1 MTENPYIMVA
11 TPCYGGQMSSAY
23 VSSILALQRGCQ
35 ARGLKIDFN
44 FRSGEALVTRARAI

>member
-44 FRSGEALVTRARAI
+44 FRSGEALVTRAPI